1 MLVSVVF
8 HDYFLEFMLGY
19 QIQNLTK
26 QTYRAIFHY
35 GALPLVLGYR
45 NILLRTK
52 VGSAFFANC

>member
-1 MLVSVVF
+1 MTISKNYGTALKRLFMLVSVVF

-35 GALPLVLGYR
+35 GALPW
-45 NILLRTK
+45 
-52 VGSAFFANC
+52 F

>member
-26 QTYRAIFHY
+26 QTYRAIFHH
-35 GALPLVLGYR
+35 GALLC
-45 NILLRTK
+45 
-52 VGSAFFANC
+52 FFRLP